1 MEGAAAKAKLLAAGD
16 SGVSV
21 HTHLCALIEKLLD
34 SPDPTTAL
42 ASLENLSLQVKKE
55 RAALT
60 PRGETLLPAN
70 VIKARL
76 AYFQQFEELM
86 EALPPPAEYVGQEA
100 VEEALAA
107 MELANKIMLREGV
120 IHLI

>member
-1 MEGAAAKAKLLAAGD
+1 MDDAAAKAKLLAAGD

-34 SPDPTTAL
+34 TPDPTTAL

-60 PRGETLLPAN
+60 PAATVN
-70 VIKARL
+70 VRRAPPRPDDAPNRAR
-76 AYFQQFEELM
+76 
-86 EALPPPAEYVGQEA
+86 PPENCGGRRDAP
-100 VEEALAA
+100 
-107 MELANKIMLREGV
+107 
-120 IHLI
+120 

>member
-1 MEGAAAKAKLLAAGD
+1 MDDAAAKAKLLAAGD

-60 PRGETLLPAN
+60 PAATVNVRRAPPRRTGRARPPENCGGAAENCAHRIARRPTTSPSPLPT
-70 VIKARL
+70 
-76 AYFQQFEELM
+76 
-86 EALPPPAEYVGQEA
+86 
-100 VEEALAA
+100 
-107 MELANKIMLREGV
+107 
-120 IHLI
+120 

>member
-1 MEGAAAKAKLLAAGD
+1 MDDAAAKAKLLAAGD

-60 PRGETLLPAN
+60 PAATVN
-70 VIKARL
+70 VRRA
-76 AYFQQFEELM
+76 
-86 EALPPPAEYVGQEA
+86 PPRRTGQSRA
-100 VEEALAA
+100 PT
-107 MELANKIMLREGV
+107 
-120 IHLI
+120 